1 MRNERAELRA
11 QLDQANEAF
20 HEANDRLESER
31 ASKADIVDTIQMLER
46 QLKESKE
53 AAIASDN
60 ATTDKLDDLTA
71 IQLQELR
78 DELVIETERARS
90 TEAQTHELQQQVV
103 VLEQKLKRAEAA
115 HAEELKANC
124 TKRTQE
130 LASLRRKL
138 GRFGLSTKSKRR
150 W

>member
-1 MRNERAELRA
+1 
-11 QLDQANEAF
+11 
-20 HEANDRLESER
+20 LESER

-115 HAEELKANC
+115 HAEELKETAEQNGADISEWP
-124 TKRTQE
+124 KQIAR
-130 LASLRRKL
+130 S
-138 GRFGLSTKSKRR
+138 GLKSWRA
-150 W
+150 